1 MATDKNSNEYKLIHE
16 FANHWPSTQFNPRV
30 RRGQCDAQFAG
41 GSLNPG
47 RALSTDRLP
56 PTMNADWIKS
66 QDTTRFTPMT
76 AQGYTGHG
84 IQFKVQER
92 LSPCDRSHSNQ
103 NANWVRSCRQTEKIV
118 RIAVAGGAVVW
129 GRSTQTTLGSAPFVY
144 IARSLVPYSNI
155 FGLGLGLWASTTG
168 ICWVGFPVT
177 SDATRWSLAHGRTW
191 MTKRAMLACIFN
203 EGRMYTELTG
213 AALVYTTRCRP
224 HPKQRETH

>member
-1 MATDKNSNEYKLIHE
+1 MRCTICGWLIKSWPGTVDWPTATDNECRLNKITGHDTIHSDDRTRT
-16 FANHWPSTQFNPRV
+16 HWPWNT
-30 RRGQCDAQFAG
+30 
-41 GSLNPG
+41 
-47 RALSTDRLP
+47 
-56 PTMNADWIKS
+56 
-66 QDTTRFTPMT
+66 
-76 AQGYTGHG
+76 
-84 IQFKVQER
+84 QFKVQER

-155 FGLGLGLWASTTG
+155 FGLGLGLWASTAG
-168 ICWVGFPVT
+168 ICWVGFPAT

-213 AALVYTTRCRP
+213 AAPVYTTRCRP
-224 HPKQRETH
+224 HPNRERPIKATHTGAHNNTFNIGQIGRIRSVD